1 MEPNEAG
8 PSLRGS
14 FWSYVP
20 PVKSALRS
28 KKIDSPYWKISPLVD
43 HQIFDLRSDQ
53 DHGGKSDLRSDQIM
67 I

>member
-1 MEPNEAG
+1 MSEILSWTNFQIELDKLLI
-8 PSLRGS
+8 SLYHNWLIQTFDG
-14 FWSYVP
+14 
-20 PVKSALRS
+20 
-28 KKIDSPYWKISPLVD
+28 IISHSSLVD